1 MSAAWESRL
10 SPDRYL
16 ASFVAFVTTALCH
29 LSHPLVRLSRPFI
42 TQRSHFITLS
52 RPQTPSDTFQSTFCD
67 PPSVILFIAPLS
79 PHYRP
84 GSPFGHPKSTFI
96 GHYDPQSPLFT
107 HLSSLNPPSLSPS
120 ITLESPFKHP
130 VLPFVTLGHHFITH
144 LSPSVTL
151 LSSVYPTLTI
161 SSPFCRPWSTFC
173 RLLITSVTLLSSI
186 YRTLSPFYH
195 PLVALHH
202 TFIAL

>member
-1 MSAAWESRL
+1 MI
-10 SPDRYL
+10 
-16 ASFVAFVTTALCH
+16 ALG
-29 LSHPLVRLSRPFI
+29 HPLVILS
-42 TQRSHFITLS
+42 Q
-52 RPQTPSDTFQSTFCD
+52 
-67 PPSVILFIAPLS
+67 PLS
-79 PHYRP
+79 AIIALNHPYSPIYR
-84 GSPFGHPKSTFI
+84 
-96 GHYDPQSPLFT
+96 
-107 HLSSLNPPSLSPS
+107 HLIPRFVTSLSPF
-120 ITLESPFKHP
+120 ESPFKHP
-130 VLPFVTLGHHFITH
+130 VLTFVTLGHHFITH